1 MKCVLL
7 KRVLL
12 TLFFVF
18 GFHSAALATWSVI
31 ALDRSTGQVII
42 ASATCVSQRGFPGRP
57 ARDLMEIQAV
67 IVPGVGI
74 AACQA
79 GVDNSRANQMLV
91 YEELLKGTD
100 PEEILRMLSEDPRF
114 QSRQFGIIDMQGRS
128 VGFSGDNNR
137 FAALHVSGRVG
148 QDIFYQ
154 VQGNILF
161 SERVMYDAALAFTKA
176 SGTLADR
183 VMAAMEAA
191 DDAGGDSRCTCLS
204 EPLAEA
210 VCDGKTSHVAY
221 IAIANAD
228 DARGESHNDGD
239 YYAYISVTNEN
250 TPPTENANPVKTLRL
265 RYDAWKNAGAPRL
278 PPAPSLWK
286 PGGAGSVL
294 RVDAAID
301 ALVPGNF
308 FIQKLEGNFG
318 FTEGPVW
325 VRGDQPHL
333 LFSDLR
339 GNAIHRW
346 DRRGGLS
353 TFMQPV
359 FEGDREAF
367 MGLVGSNG
375 LTIDAQGRLVLF
387 EHGNRRVSRMEEDGS
402 LTVLVDNYQGRR
414 LNSPNDGVYR
424 SDGSLYFTDPP
435 YGLARM
441 NDDPAKELDFNGIFR
456 LSPDGELELLN
467 SDQSFPN
474 GVAFSPDERTLYVAN
489 SDNAQK
495 VWMAYDV
502 QDDGSLANG
511 RVFFDAS
518 TSEHAGVPDG
528 LKVDTAGNLFATGPG
543 GVWVID
549 PNGTHL
555 GTIRPEEL
563 PANVAWGDDGRTLYM
578 TARTSLYRIVLTTE
592 GPIPGR

>member
-1 MKCVLL
+1 MKRAVL

-12 TLFFVF
+12 AFAFVF
-18 GFHSAALATWSVI
+18 VFQSTALATWSII

-42 ASATCVSQRGFPGRP
+42 ASATCVRQGGFPRRP

-67 IVPGVGI
+67 IVPGIGI

-79 GVDNSRANQMLV
+79 GVDNTRANQMLV

-100 PEEILRMLSEDPRF
+100 PEEILRMLSSDPRF
-114 QSRQFGIIDMQGRS
+114 QSRQFGIIDMEGRS
-128 VGFSGDNNR
+128 VGFSGENNN

-161 SERVMYDAALAFTKA
+161 SERVMYDAALAFSKA
-176 SGTLADR
+176 NGTLADR

-191 DDAGGDSRCTCLS
+191 DDAGGDKRCTCES
-204 EPLAEA
+204 EPRVEA
-210 VCDGKTSHVAY
+210 ACDGKTSHVAY

-250 TPPTENANPVKTLRL
+250 IEPTENANPVKTLRM
-265 RYDAWKNAGAPRL
+265 RYDAWKNAGSPRR

-286 PGGAGSVL
+286 PGGAGSIL
-294 RVDAAID
+294 RVDDAID
-301 ALVPGNF
+301 ELVPDNY
-308 FIQKLEGNFG
+308 FIQKLEGDLG

-325 VRGDQPHL
+325 VAGSEPHL
-333 LFSDLR
+333 LFSDLI

-346 DRRGGLS
+346 DRRAGLS

-359 FEGDREAF
+359 FEGESEAA
-367 MGLVGSNG
+367 LVGSNG
-375 LTIDAQGRLVLF
+375 LTIDPQGRLVLF
-387 EHGNRRVSRMEEDGS
+387 EHANRRVSRIEDDGTR
-402 LTVLVDNYQGRR
+402 TVLVDAYNGSR

-435 YGLARM
+435 YGLAGG
-441 NDDPAKELDFNGIFR
+441 NNDPAKELDFNGIFR
-456 LSPDGELELLN
+456 LRPDGELELL
-467 SDQSFPN
+467 SSEQSFPN
-474 GVAFSPDERTLYVAN
+474 GIAFSPDERTLYVAN
-489 SDNAQK
+489 SDARQR

-502 QDDGSLANG
+502 LDDGSIANG
-511 RVFFDAS
+511 RVFLDAG
-518 TSEHAGVPDG
+518 AVGGRGVPDG
-528 LKVDTAGNLFATGPG
+528 LKVDNAGNLFATGPG
-543 GVWVID
+543 GVWVIAPD
-549 PNGTHL
+549 GTHL
-555 GTIRPEEL
+555 GTIQVDET

-578 TARTSLYRIVLTTE
+578 TARTGLYRIALLTE